1 MLQSLPQV
9 LADRIVLDTAQALL
23 LGPDWHRP
31 RPTHWAETALVLRP
45 GLALQEPRERGGR
58 LVALAGGKRG
68 GRLGALARDEP
79 GRWPVWVRLARHGWA
94 RDAVRLEGAV
104 EGAAPRVGRRRGRRT
119 RARPP
124 RLREPPRSRP
134 ARRVLPRRAARVP
147 AARAGPRRRALCADP
162 HARALRR
169 APRPLLR
176 RERRRRAR
184 PPARRVRHRVP
195 RPQAGEPHP
204 RHRGLPQ
211 ARRLWA
217 RQAVARRGRAGRG
230 GRGGSGGGFVS
241 HALRHARV
249 PGARDGCDA
258 GARAAGRLVGCGRA
272 CVRDDARTHAL
283 LRPRRRRRRAAAL
296 PQHREPRVPRLLRRV
311 SPAAPPFFRQAAAAA
326 QPGDPP
332 RLASGRGGRRLAG
345 RPRARVAA
353 RRGVGGARGVAPPR
367 PALAAADDAWRGRR
381 GGRLQRGASRAA
393 SRGAG

>member
-195 RPQAGEPHP
+195 RPQAGEP
-204 RHRGLPQ
+204 
-211 ARRLWA
+211 
-217 RQAVARRGRAGRG
+217 
-230 GRGGSGGGFVS
+230 
-241 HALRHARV
+241 
-249 PGARDGCDA
+249 
-258 GARAAGRLVGCGRA
+258 
-272 CVRDDARTHAL
+272 
-283 LRPRRRRRRAAAL
+283 
-296 PQHREPRVPRLLRRV
+296 
-311 SPAAPPFFRQAAAAA
+311 
-326 QPGDPP
+326 
-332 RLASGRGGRRLAG
+332 AS
-345 RPRARVAA
+345 
-353 RRGVGGARGVAPPR
+353 
-367 PALAAADDAWRGRR
+367 
-381 GGRLQRGASRAA
+381 
-393 SRGAG
+393 